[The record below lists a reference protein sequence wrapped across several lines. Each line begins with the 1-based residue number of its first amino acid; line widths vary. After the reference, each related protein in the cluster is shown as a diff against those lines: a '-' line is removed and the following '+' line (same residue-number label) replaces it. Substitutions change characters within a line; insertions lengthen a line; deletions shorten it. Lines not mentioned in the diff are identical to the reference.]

1 MKCHEVTDRI
11 DEFLDD
17 RLELGERRAVRTH
30 LEECSDCADEF
41 AFVREL
47 RDRASRLPNTLEPP
61 RDLWPGIASGI
72 EGQTVVKGSFGRRM
86 LLAAAAAV
94 LIAGSMTVA
103 FLVGRSSTTPT
114 AELGDSAD
122 STASHYL
129 LASFEELGVED
140 YEATRAELLDALE
153 SRRDDLSPETVEVV
167 MLNLRLID
175 NAMAEI
181 AEALGSDPESEFLM
195 KQLARAYR
203 RQIGL
208 LQQAIRLPA
217 EV

>member
-1 MKCHEVTDRI
+1 MKCHEIIDRF
-11 DEFLDD
+11 DEFLED
-17 RLELGERRAVRTH
+17 RLENSERRAVRAH
-30 LEECSDCADEF
+30 LEECSDCAEEF
-41 AFVREL
+41 EFVREL
-47 RDRASRLPNTLEPP
+47 RGRISRMPNTLEPP
-61 RDLWPGIASGI
+61 RDLWPGIASSI
-72 EGQTVVKGSFGRRM
+72 ESRKVVTGRFGRRM
-86 LLAAAAAV
+86 LLAAATVV

-103 FLVGRSSTTPT
+103 FLVGRSSTTPV
-114 AELGDSAD
+114 AELEDATDS
-122 STASHYL
+122 SASHYL

-153 SRRDDLSPETVEVV
+153 ARKGDLSPETVEVV

-175 NAMAEI
+175 DAMAEI

-195 KQLARAYR
+195 KQLARTYR

>member
-1 MKCHEVTDRI
+1 MKCHEVIDRF
-11 DEFLDD
+11 DELLED
-17 RLELGERRAVRTH
+17 RLGNSERRAVRAH

-41 AFVREL
+41 EFLCEL
-47 RDRASRLPNTLEPP
+47 RGRVSRLPNTLEPP
-61 RDLWPGIASGI
+61 RDLWPGIASSI
-72 EGQTVVKGSFGRRM
+72 EGHTVVTGHFGRRM

-103 FLVGRSSTTPT
+103 FLAGRSSTTPT
-114 AELGDSAD
+114 AELEEATDSSA
-122 STASHYL
+122 STYL

-153 SRRDDLSPETVEVV
+153 ARRGDLSPETVEVV

-175 NAMAEI
+175 DAMAEI

>member
-1 MKCHEVTDRI
+1 MKCHEVTDRF

-17 RLELGERRAVRTH
+17 RLENSQRRAVRAH

-47 RDRASRLPNTLEPP
+47 RDRVSRLPNTLEPP
-61 RDLWPGIASGI
+61 CDLWPGIASGI
-72 EGQTVVKGSFGRRM
+72 EGQTVVKGRFGRMM

-94 LIAGSMTVA
+94 LIAGSVTVA
-103 FLVGRSSTTPT
+103 FLAGRSSTTPT
-114 AELGDSAD
+114 AELQDVTDPG
-122 STASHYL
+122 ASHYL

-153 SRRDDLSPETVEVV
+153 ARRGDLSPETVEVV

-175 NAMAEI
+175 DAMAEI

-208 LQQAIRLPA
+208 LHQAIRLPA

>member
-114 AELGDSAD
+114 RRRWRSSVSA
-122 STASHYL
+122 
-129 LASFEELGVED
+129 
-140 YEATRAELLDALE
+140 R
-153 SRRDDLSPETVEVV
+153 
-167 MLNLRLID
+167 
-175 NAMAEI
+175 
-181 AEALGSDPESEFLM
+181 GS
-195 KQLARAYR
+195 
-203 RQIGL
+203 
-208 LQQAIRLPA
+208 
-217 EV
+217 